1 MTKDDKVFGTIF
13 LLSRLH
19 KKKLLSLGK
28 SYLICEESAMFQS
41 LPNLYEQVNSE
52 LYYGNL
58 DFNFNVDEEKTLLN
72 LDQRYLNVHYLLKHV
87 SRF

>member
-1 MTKDDKVFGTIF
+1 
-13 LLSRLH
+13 
-19 KKKLLSLGK
+19 
-28 SYLICEESAMFQS
+28 MFQS
-41 LPNLYEQVNSE
+41 LPNVCEQVNSG

>member
-1 MTKDDKVFGTIF
+1 
-13 LLSRLH
+13 
-19 KKKLLSLGK
+19 
-28 SYLICEESAMFQS
+28 MFQS
-41 LPNLYEQVNSE
+41 LPNLYEQVNSG

-72 LDQRYLNVHYLLKHV
+72 LDQRYLNVHHLSKNV